1 MKKLFLFVVLIL
13 TLSVAAAC
21 SDSGNEDTLETPNE
35 ENTAAESDEPEETE
49 AAGEVE
55 DLNLQLQK
63 ADEEAGVTVENN
75 AVYSALSEAVEA
87 DPQIGVPNDFSLY
100 PFDIAEFEDGS
111 TSIIFLAINR
121 LEDGIQ
127 NVSFDL
133 TFGNQDGEYIFE
145 DVEVYLP
152 EDQFGVIEADSSVPF
167 LLDITPEEETFFAT
181 LDMENVHMEM
191 ANFELEVVE

>member
-1 MKKLFLFVVLIL
+1 MKKLFL
-13 TLSVAAAC
+13 LSVLLFSLVVAGC
-21 SDSGNEDTLETPNE
+21 SDSDGDNTTGEQRE
-35 ENTAAESDEPEETE
+35 ENIDTETSEEESG

-87 DPQIGVPNDFSLY
+87 DPQMGVPNDFSLY

-121 LEDGIQ
+121 LEDGIL

-145 DVEVYLP
+145 DVKVYLP

-167 LLDITPEEETFFAT
+167 LLDITPEEEAFFST
-181 LDMENVHMEM
+181 LDMDNVHMEM
-191 ANFELEVVE
+191 ANFEMDIVE